1 MSIKYGTTLLRA
13 MLRNMKTWRRKII
26 CWYGMRW
33 GNIVW
38 SMEKEDGR
46 RVWADKMEELEVKKI
61 EARDARVEE
70 QETSSSGAGKTE
82 SNRESSP
89 AKIDPKRT

>member
-1 MSIKYGTTLLRA
+1 
-13 MLRNMKTWRRKII
+13 
-26 CWYGMRW
+26 
-33 GNIVW
+33 
-38 SMEKEDGR
+38 MEKEDGR